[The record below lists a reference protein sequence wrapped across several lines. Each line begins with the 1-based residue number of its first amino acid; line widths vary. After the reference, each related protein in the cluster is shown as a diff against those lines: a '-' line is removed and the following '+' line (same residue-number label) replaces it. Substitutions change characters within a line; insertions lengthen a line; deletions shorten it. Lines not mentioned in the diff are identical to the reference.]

1 MKKFFRMMA
10 VACLVT
16 TLTACEYDDSDLWGK
31 IGDLEQQVADNSA
44 DIATLSALIDAMN
57 NGKTITNVETTD
69 EGYTLTFSDGSKVT
83 LRNGKDGQRGADG
96 KDGTNGTDGKDGK
109 DGADGKDGKDG
120 KDGDSLFESIEET
133 DDEVIITL
141 TDGRVITLPKKK
153 QEYELRVLSFEDAD
167 YVGSEGST
175 YWSDFI
181 PADGQYGNG
190 HGSYSWYDEGN
201 TELVFTP
208 VMGDFGYYAG
218 HAGVSNYVGTD
229 WENEGNYMYDLQAY
243 NVTGGHSGE
252 NFNTHFGYVDDTAY
266 GMNNTMPS
274 FEFDDGVARIFDHM
288 WVTNTTY
295 VYNQL
300 QAAGFG
306 STYVLG
312 DESTY
317 KIIAYGYANVD
328 DEEPVSQTEFYLLS
342 EGKQFVT
349 EWAKWDL
356 TPLGE
361 VAKIAFNLEG
371 SEDMMGDYGLS
382 VPGYFAYDDVA
393 VRFKIED

>member
-1 MKKFFRMMA
+1 MKKFFIFCV
-10 VACLVT
+10 VALAAT
-16 TLTACEYDDSDLWGK
+16 AFTACEYDDSDLWNKVNG
-31 IGDLEQQVADNSA
+31 LEQQVTDNTA
-44 DIATLSALIDAMN
+44 DIAALSALIDAMN
-57 NGKTITNVETTD
+57 NGKTITGVETTD
-69 EGYTLTFSDGSKVT
+69 EGYILTFSDGSKVT
-83 LRNGKDGQRGADG
+83 LRHGKDGQNGTNGKDGADG
-96 KDGTNGTDGKDGK
+96 KDGTDGK

-120 KDGDSLFESIEET
+120 DSIFESIEET

-141 TDGRVITLPKKK
+141 TDGRVIILPKKK
-153 QEYELRVLSFEDAD
+153 ADADYELRVLTFEDAD

-181 PADGQYGNG
+181 PTSGQYGSG

-201 TELVFTP
+201 TELLFYP

-218 HAGVSNYVGTD
+218 HAGISNYVGSD

-252 NFNTHFGYVDDTAY
+252 NFNTHFGYVDETAY

-274 FEFDDGVARIFDHM
+274 FEFDDGVARVIDHM

-306 STYVLG
+306 STYVLS

-317 KIIAYGYANVD
+317 KIVAYGYD
-328 DEEPVSQTEFYLLS
+328 SLDEDAEPVASTEFYLLDK
-342 EGKQFVT
+342 GKKFVT
-349 EWAKWDL
+349 EWTKWDL
-356 TPLGE
+356 SPLGE
-361 VAKIAFNLEG
+361 VVKVAFNLVG
-371 SEDMMGDYGLS
+371 SEDMVGDYGLS

-393 VRFKIED
+393 VRF

>member
-1 MKKFFRMMA
+1 MKKFFIFC
-10 VACLVT
+10 VAALVAT
-16 TLTACEYDDSDLWGK
+16 TFTACEYDDSDLWGK
-31 IGDLEQQVADNSA
+31 VNSLEQQVADNTA
-44 DIATLSALIDAMN
+44 DIAALSALIDAMN
-57 NGKTITNVETTD
+57 NGKTITNIEQTND
-69 EGYTLTFSDGSKVT
+69 GYTLTFSDGSCVT
-83 LRNGKDGQRGADG
+83 LRNGQ
-96 KDGTNGTDGKDGK
+96 DGKDGK
-109 DGADGKDGKDG
+109 DGADGIDGKDG
-120 KDGDSLFESIEET
+120 KDGTNGDSLFESIEET

-153 QEYELRVLSFEDAD
+153 DYELRVLTFEDED
-167 YVGSEGST
+167 YLGSEGSS

-181 PADGQYGNG
+181 PTSGQYGSG

-201 TELVFTP
+201 TELLFYP

-218 HAGVSNYVGTD
+218 HAGISNYVGSD

-243 NVTGGHSGE
+243 NVTSGHSGT
-252 NFNTHFGYVDDTAY
+252 NFNTHFGYVDNSDY

-274 FEFDDGVARIFDHM
+274 YEFDDGVARVFDHM

-306 STYVLG
+306 STYVLS
-312 DESTY
+312 DESTF
-317 KIIAYGYANVD
+317 KIIAYGYASVFD
-328 DEEPVSQTEFYLLS
+328 DEPTTSTEFYLLNK
-342 EGKQFVT
+342 GKQFVT
-349 EWAKWDL
+349 EWTMWDL

-371 SEDMMGDYGLS
+371 SKDMIGDYGLS